1 MNLQYE
7 RMLALCDSLNLP
19 FVAQNY
25 VGAAQEAAAQE
36 SAYSDFLEALL
47 KAEVAGRQVRKQNML
62 TRLAGFP
69 AIKTLEEFDY
79 AFAAG
84 VKRSQIDELAGLA
97 FVERNENVVLV
108 GPSGVGKTHLA
119 IALGYRAAQAGIK
132 TRFTTAADLLLTLS
146 AAHAQNQLK
155 AVMHRAIAA
164 YRLLIIDEIGYLPM
178 SREQANL
185 FFQVIAARYEKGSL
199 IVTSNLSFGQWDAT
213 FAQDA
218 TLTAALLDRLLH
230 HAQIVPIA
238 GELIPLSERIGV
250 VPLEATGGFER
261 QAAAALCAAGLAVM
275 VVNPRQA
282 RDFSKSMGYLSKTDA
297 IDARVLSHFARTLHQ
312 SAQRERLLM
321 KLPDANQEALEALLI
336 RHHQLV
342 GMRVAEGNTLAQSHP
357 SQHKR
362 IKAVLKMLDRQ
373 MASVDNDMSGM
384 LKAHFADKLALLKDF
399 KGIGPCTQASLMGAL
414 PELGQLSH
422 AQIGKLV
429 GVAPLNADSGHH
441 KGKRIT
447 WGGRTAVRSALYMAA
462 LSAVRYN
469 PVIKAFHQRLIAKGK
484 PKKVA
489 LVACMHK
496 ILTILNAI
504 VKSGSP
510 WNPEHHKCA

>member
-7 RMLALCDSLNLP
+7 RMLTLCESLNLP
-19 FVAQNY
+19 FVLQNI
-25 VGAAQEAAAQE
+25 VGAAQGAAAQE
-36 SAYSDFLEALL
+36 IAYSDFLEALL
-47 KAEVAGRQVRKQNML
+47 KAEIAGRQVRKQNLL

-69 AIKTLEEFDY
+69 AIKTLEDFDY

-84 VKRSQIDELAGLA
+84 VKRNQIDELASLA

-199 IVTSNLSFGQWDAT
+199 IVTSNLPFGQWDAT

-238 GELIPLSERIGV
+238 GESYRLKRQ
-250 VPLEATGGFER
+250 R
-261 QAAAALCAAGLAVM
+261 QAGILPARKATAG
-275 VVNPRQA
+275 
-282 RDFSKSMGYLSKTDA
+282 G
-297 IDARVLSHFARTLHQ
+297 
-312 SAQRERLLM
+312 
-321 KLPDANQEALEALLI
+321 
-336 RHHQLV
+336 
-342 GMRVAEGNTLAQSHP
+342 
-357 SQHKR
+357 
-362 IKAVLKMLDRQ
+362 
-373 MASVDNDMSGM
+373 
-384 LKAHFADKLALLKDF
+384 
-399 KGIGPCTQASLMGAL
+399 
-414 PELGQLSH
+414 
-422 AQIGKLV
+422 
-429 GVAPLNADSGHH
+429 
-441 KGKRIT
+441 
-447 WGGRTAVRSALYMAA
+447 
-462 LSAVRYN
+462 
-469 PVIKAFHQRLIAKGK
+469 
-484 PKKVA
+484 
-489 LVACMHK
+489 
-496 ILTILNAI
+496 
-504 VKSGSP
+504 
-510 WNPEHHKCA
+510 